1 MSKALTVDL
10 IHMKMKTNRIDTI
23 KSLNLWGNDLNDI
36 SIVNQ
41 MQQLEVLS
49 LAVNQIST
57 LRDVQNCYN
66 LKELYMRKNNIN
78 NMNEIRYLQDLSKL
92 KIISLGEN
100 PIAEHPKYRLMVLYF
115 CPSLEKIDNVDV
127 SDEERDLAE

>member
-49 LAVNQIST
+49 LAVN
-57 LRDVQNCYN
+57 
-66 LKELYMRKNNIN
+66 
-78 NMNEIRYLQDLSKL
+78 
-92 KIISLGEN
+92 
-100 PIAEHPKYRLMVLYF
+100 
-115 CPSLEKIDNVDV
+115 
-127 SDEERDLAE
+127 